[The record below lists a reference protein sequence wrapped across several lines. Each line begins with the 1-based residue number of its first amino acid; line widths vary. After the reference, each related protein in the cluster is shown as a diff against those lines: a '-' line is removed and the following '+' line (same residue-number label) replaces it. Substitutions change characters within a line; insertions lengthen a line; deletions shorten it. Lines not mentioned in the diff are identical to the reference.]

1 MPISSLHTELKK
13 RSEDILRNRRAIEG
27 ETEVKKWGPR
37 YLPVPPGMA
46 DAQNGSVIVL
56 EHGKRE
62 NRDSRYDFYK
72 KIAEFPEELGEQLQG
87 FQGIIH
93 GKPPKMQLPRQL
105 KYLEEVATPDGR
117 ALDKLWT
124 LMTEEVLVGGRIALL
139 CDIVDDQIVFAPYS
153 VENVLN
159 WKLSS
164 RRDGERPEWVVL
176 RETACIDNPDDE
188 FETVEVTRYLELRMM
203 FNQEAADKQPDTGGL
218 VYHRKTYIQRDGEDA
233 KEETPFTPIRFFGK
247 FFGEIPLTVV
257 NALDI
262 SYDFGSIPMSPLV
275 KIAFLI
281 YRRSADYNR
290 SIYIKTDPQPWI
302 SGVTDESEIPN
313 RIGGEEV
320 WAFSNPQA
328 KAGYLDIEGDGIPHQ
343 RTAIQDD
350 WTRFHLQSAKLLQAS
365 ETPSESGEAVRRKQ
379 AAKQVTLKAV
389 TLNVAEGLERSI
401 RKAAELLGVAPTSVM
416 FKPDTD
422 FSVPKMSGDEAGK
435 WSQAKATGFPISD
448 RSLHEMARLGGAT
461 EMTFE
466 DEMRAM
472 EDDAERVPPPAPPA
486 PDQGDDDVE
495 EQTQGE
501 EDQGDDDVEEQT
513 QGEEDPGAED
523 DAGGGD

>member
-1 MPISSLHTELKK
+1 MPISSVHPEL
-13 RSEDILRNRRAIEG
+13 RRRASDILRNRRAIEG
-27 ETEVKKWGPR
+27 ESAIKAAGME
-37 YLPVPPGMA
+37 YLPVPPGMNESASGSITVLA
-46 DAQNGSVIVL
+46 DGT
-56 EHGKRE
+56 K
-62 NRDSRYDFYK
+62 DSRDNRYTFYK
-72 KIAEFPEELGEQLQG
+72 RLAEFPEEIGESLQG

-93 GKPPKMQLPRQL
+93 GKPPKITLPRQL
-105 KYLEEVATPDGR
+105 KYLEEQATPDGR

-139 CDIVDDQIVFAPYS
+139 CDIVDDKIVFAPYS
-153 VENVLN
+153 AENVLN
-159 WKLSS
+159 WRLSS
-164 RRDGERPEWVVL
+164 RREGERPEWVVL
-176 RETACIDNPDDE
+176 KENARIDNPDDPY
-188 FETVEVTRYLELRMM
+188 ETIEVTRYLELRMM
-203 FNQEAADKQPDTGGL
+203 FNPEAADKQPDTGGI
-218 VYHRKTYIQRDGEDA
+218 VYHLRTFVARTGEDP
-233 KEETPFTPIRFFGK
+233 KEETPFTPVRLFGK
-247 FFGEIPLTVV
+247 FFPEIPLTVV

-262 SYDFGSIPMSPLV
+262 SYDFGAIPMSPLV
-275 KIAFLI
+275 KIAMSI

-302 SGVTDESEIPN
+302 SGVTDENEIPD
-313 RIGGEEV
+313 RIGGTEV

-389 TLNVAEGLERSI
+389 TLNIAEGLEKSI
-401 RKAAELLGVAPTSVM
+401 RRAVELLGAGGDVM

-422 FSVPKMSGDEAGK
+422 FSVPKMSGDEATK
-435 WSQAKATGFPISD
+435 WATAKTTGFPISD
-448 RSLHEMARLGGAT
+448 RSLHEMARLGGVT
-461 EMTFE
+461 EMTFD

-486 PDQGDDDVE
+486 ERGPDDA
-495 EQTQGE
+495 QGE
-501 EDQGDDDVEEQT
+501 E
-513 QGEEDPGAED
+513 ED
-523 DAGGGD
+523 DASA